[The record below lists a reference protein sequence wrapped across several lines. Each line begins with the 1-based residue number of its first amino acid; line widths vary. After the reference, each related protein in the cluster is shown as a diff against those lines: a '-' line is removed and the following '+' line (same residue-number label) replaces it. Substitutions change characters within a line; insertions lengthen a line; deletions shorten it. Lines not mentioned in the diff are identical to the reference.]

1 MYIHVKVKT
10 GANREEVIKV
20 SADHYE
26 IAVREPAKRN
36 EANKRIVAIVRELF
50 SGRNVKI
57 VNGHHST
64 SKLLTVED
72 DD

>member
-1 MYIHVKVKT
+1 MYIHVKAKT
-10 GANREEVIKV
+10 EAGKEEVIKV

-36 EANKRIVAIVRELF
+36 EANKRIIEIVRKLF

-57 VNGHHST
+57 VNGHHSR
-64 SKLLTVED
+64 SKLIVVED

>member
-1 MYIHVKVKT
+1 MYIHVKAKT
-10 GANREEVIKV
+10 EAGKEEVIKV

-36 EANKRIVAIVRELF
+36 EANKRIVEIVRKLF

-57 VNGHHST
+57 VNGHHSR

>member
-1 MYIHVKVKT
+1 MYIHVKAKT
-10 GANREEVIKV
+10 EAGKEEVIKV

-36 EANKRIVAIVRELF
+36 EANRRIVAIVREIF
-50 SGRNVKI
+50 SGRVVKI
-57 VNGHHST
+57 VNGHHSP

-72 DD
+72 VD